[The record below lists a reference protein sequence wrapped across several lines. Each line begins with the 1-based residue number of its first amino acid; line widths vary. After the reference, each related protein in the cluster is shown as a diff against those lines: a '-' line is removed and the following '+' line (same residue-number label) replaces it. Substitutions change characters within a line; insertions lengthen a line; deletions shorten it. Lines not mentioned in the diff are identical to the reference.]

1 VRIETIKIGKR
12 FRKDLGDVQALARS
26 IATVGLLHP
35 LVIAP
40 DGYLIAGRRRLE
52 AVKRLGWH
60 EVPAR
65 VIDIVDIVRGEHDEN
80 VMRQDFL
87 PSEVVAIARALEPS
101 VRQAAKERQRATQLA
116 GTTRDGKPIIGEGK
130 LPPPN
135 GRGKTRDVIAAH
147 VGISGRTLEKAATV
161 IAAAER
167 EPDKFAPLVAEMDRT
182 RRVNGVYRKLVT
194 LQQAEIITR
203 EPPPLPVGPFRV
215 IAADPPWEY
224 EKRLAD
230 STHRGTLPYPSM
242 TLDEI
247 KALPIHRLA
256 ADDAVLWLWTT
267 NAHMRVAF
275 DVVAAWGFA
284 HKTILTWVKQRMG
297 VGDWLRGQTEHC
309 ILAVRG
315 RPVITLMNQ
324 TTVLYGAAREHSRKP
339 DEFYTMVESLCPG
352 AKVELFARTTRKGWA
367 AHGSETQRFSCVD
380 SK

>member
-1 VRIETIKIGKR
+1 
-12 FRKDLGDVQALARS
+12 LGDVQALARS
-26 IATVGLLHP
+26 IADIGLLHP
-35 LVIAP
+35 LVITS
-40 DGYLIAGRRRLE
+40 DGYLIAGQRRLE
-52 AVKRLGWH
+52 AMKYLSWRD
-60 EVPAR
+60 VPVR
-65 VIDIVDIVRGEHDEN
+65 VIDVADIVRGEHDEN

-87 PSEVVAIARALEPS
+87 PSEVVAIARVLEPAA
-101 VRQAAKERQRATQLA
+101 RQAAKERQQATQLA
-116 GTTRDGKPIIGEGK
+116 SSTRGGKAVSGEGK

-161 IAAAER
+161 ISAAER
-167 EPDKFAPLVAEMDRT
+167 EPDKFASLVVEMDRT

-215 IAADPPWEY
+215 IVADPPWEY

-284 HKTILTWVKQRMG
+284 HKTILTWGKQRMG

-315 RPVITLMNQ
+315 RPVITLTNQ

-352 AKVELFARTTRKGWA
+352 AKVELFARTTRTGWA

-380 SK
+380 ST